1 MEGKKCTDEYT
12 EYQEHM
18 GHGDRKQEGW
28 ESTHT
33 PGRTV
38 RRVRKGWPLLF
49 AVTHMRHGTGTAL
62 SLQECVGKVETQNW
76 TLWNCHSSIFY
87 LKTLQF
93 SVPQSNTFNSKS
105 TSVLTYSQHLFLIN
119 LTHSV
124 GILTSPHK
132 RPPFTSIPCLHA
144 SSLSDTVP
152 GTGVVKLRTIPHP
165 CRMYSLIC
173 WLSNSLL
180 RCFFLSYLFLSS
192 PTLLPLLCHLPA
204 SFLHATPP
212 FLVETS

>member
-18 GHGDRKQEGW
+18 GYGDRKQEGW

-124 GILTSPHK
+124 GILTSTHK
-132 RPPFTSIPCLHA
+132 RPPIHQ
-144 SSLSDTVP
+144 
-152 GTGVVKLRTIPHP
+152 HP
-165 CRMYSLIC
+165 
-173 WLSNSLL
+173 
-180 RCFFLSYLFLSS
+180 
-192 PTLLPLLCHLPA
+192 LPA
-204 SFLHATPP
+204 CQLP
-212 FLVETS
+212 FGHCARHRSCKTKDHPASLQNVQSNLLAF